1 MTEWT
6 WSAVKCVAVNF
17 SASVTLT
24 SCDLFAPW
32 LPASRIGRDRQD
44 ESCPESIHPTANGS
58 HHTPV
63 SLACPLT
70 SDLTHFTQSNH
81 CTTTTTIAIIIIII
95 LLPASALTP
104 CNLSHAAI

>member
-1 MTEWT
+1 M
-6 WSAVKCVAVNF
+6 NF

-32 LPASRIGRDRQD
+32 RPASCIGRDRQD
-44 ESCPESIHPTANGS
+44 ESGPGSVLLPTANGS

-70 SDLTHFTQSNH
+70 SDLTHFTESDRGYR
-81 CTTTTTIAIIIIII
+81 TTAAAIIIIISSI
-95 LLPASALTP
+95 IVILPASANRP
-104 CNLSHAAI
+104 